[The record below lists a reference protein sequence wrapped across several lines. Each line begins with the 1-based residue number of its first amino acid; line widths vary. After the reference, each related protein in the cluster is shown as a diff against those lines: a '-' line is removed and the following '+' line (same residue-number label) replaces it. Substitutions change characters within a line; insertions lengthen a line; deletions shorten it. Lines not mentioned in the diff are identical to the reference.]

1 MNVYSSKRRVF
12 APAVLNYRLNQ
23 NKRRTEHDLYRK
35 PSQAFY
41 R

>member
-1 MNVYSSKRRVF
+1 MNVYSSERRVF
-12 APAVLNYRLNQ
+12 APAVLNCNLNQ

-35 PSQAFY
+35 SSQTFY